1 MDFDERQLKRNDN
14 VRRNRRSVGGDYIN
28 RYPLRDAPK
37 TVIFC
42 LSCGF
47 TGKLKKKLSSTTC
60 CKVCTSIVPKESSF
74 VCRQLKGWKSEEGK
88 SDFSEERKVLLCWWK
103 IRSPLVTMESN
114 PFCKRSFVLVSHTAA
129 CASCAGVGARV
140 SCVKD
145 FSAFFLGKL
154 SSVGYECSNNS
165 DRRRTFIVSIFST
178 KKTP

>member
-1 MDFDERQLKRNDN
+1 MFGGIVDQLAEITSTAIRCATLQ
-14 VRRNRRSVGGDYIN
+14 RRWFSVCRAD
-28 RYPLRDAPK
+28 L
-37 TVIFC
+37 
-42 LSCGF
+42 LESW
-47 TGKLKKKLSSTTC
+47 KKKLSSTTC

-74 VCRQLKGWKSEEGK
+74 VCRQLKGWKSEEEK

-103 IRSPLVTMESN
+103 IRSPPVTMESN